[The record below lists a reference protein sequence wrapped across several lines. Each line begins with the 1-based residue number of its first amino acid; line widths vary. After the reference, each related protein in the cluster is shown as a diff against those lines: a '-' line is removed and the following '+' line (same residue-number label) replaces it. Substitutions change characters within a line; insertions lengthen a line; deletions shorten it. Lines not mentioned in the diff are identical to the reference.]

1 MDDLSRAK
9 PKETSLVGVN
19 IPKLRIHDENIRRN
33 GPGAK
38 KIPHNRPRNALS
50 SSSSTAAKAPPPAS
64 TPAPPPRRRQPLTSS
79 SSSSSF
85 LDAIQK
91 GETVKLHIG
100 GRGKKSENC
109 NCDGCALPI
118 EDFRNISDDGE
129 DDDKLKGEQDSSD
142 EETESEDDD
151 DILFRKLPSRNFVVS
166 SSKVVQANSRSS
178 GSTNTNDTGSKKQE
192 VKIRNISSES
202 AVQPTSGSPPLSS
215 FKKLSLSSREQ
226 KRTSVTFPA
235 RRFDLVDTD
244 DEEADETSE
253 NEEDDDDSN
262 YNDSTYDDDEEEED
276 NDSNASHDSFDQNI
290 PPKKWTIGTKA
301 IDNHTRS
308 AEVIDLVDSDSGE
321 NDTSGSDLSFIV
333 GDASFDSS
341 SSSSIEIVATKPAPT
356 TVRTIPKVR
365 SNHLNLSKKIGQNN
379 RDSMTQSAFRE
390 FNQEVFGGKLS
401 SVEVVW
407 SKKLNTTAG
416 QTRLLKASSS
426 EFLDVPPARL
436 AKVELSTK
444 VIDDQTK
451 LRTTLLHE
459 LIHAAVWILEG
470 VSRPPHG
477 KEFKRWAKLAMR
489 KIKDVEVTT
498 THSYEINYRYA
509 WACTKSS
516 CAFIVKRHSKSVDTK
531 KHLCG
536 RCKSRL
542 IEVDPNSSTGTS
554 ATPKKQ
560 PKPSAYNVF
569 VRNQYKTVRQDLI
582 HEQISRGIK
591 NPNVAQSDVMK
602 ECARR
607 WRDLKGRQTK

>member
-1 MDDLSRAK
+1 MH
-9 PKETSLVGVN
+9 V
-19 IPKLRIHDENIRRN
+19 
-33 GPGAK
+33 
-38 KIPHNRPRNALS
+38 
-50 SSSSTAAKAPPPAS
+50 
-64 TPAPPPRRRQPLTSS
+64 
-79 SSSSSF
+79 
-85 LDAIQK
+85 
-91 GETVKLHIG
+91 G
-100 GRGKKSENC
+100 GRGRKSENC
-109 NCDGCALPI
+109 NCDGCVPPI
-118 EDFRNISDDGE
+118 EDFRNIHDDEE
-129 DDDKLKGEQDSSD
+129 DHINQNGKQDSGD
-142 EETESEDDD
+142 DETESEDDD

-166 SSKVVQANSRSS
+166 SSKVVQANSRTS
-178 GSTNTNDTGSKKQE
+178 GSTSTNDAGSKKQDF
-192 VKIRNISSES
+192 KIRNISSGS
-202 AVQPTSGSPPLSS
+202 ASQPKSGSPPLSS
-215 FKKLSLSSREQ
+215 FKKLSISSRKSKQ
-226 KRTSVTFPA
+226 MSVSIPA

-244 DEEADETSE
+244 DEEEDKTNE
-253 NEEDDDDSN
+253 NEEEDDNSD
-262 YNDSTYDDDEEEED
+262 YNDSVYDDKDDEED
-276 NDSNASHDSFDQNI
+276 HDSSASYDSFNQNI
-290 PPKKWTIGTKA
+290 PPHKVSSTFPHPKKSAMGTTA
-301 IDNHTRS
+301 IDNHTR
-308 AEVIDLVDSDSGE
+308 ATEIINLVDSDSE
-321 NDTSGSDLSFIV
+321 EEDTSGSDLSFTV

-341 SSSSIEIVATKPAPT
+341 SSSSIEIIATKPAPKT
-356 TVRTIPKVR
+356 SKTIPNVR
-365 SNHLNLSKKIGQNN
+365 SHNLNLSKKIGQNN
-379 RDSMTQSAFRE
+379 RESMTQSAFRE
-390 FNQEVFGGKLS
+390 FNKEVFGGKLS

-607 WRDLKGRQTK
+607 WRDLKERQTK